1 MNKLTRRGFI
11 HTSVGAATGL
21 AAAGALGAAPQ
32 LAGAMVRPDRNT
44 PLAKGA
50 PQPMVAYV
58 SNASRGEIS
67 LMVGDR
73 EVSYH
78 DSEMV
83 RRLIKAAG

>member
-1 MNKLTRRGFI
+1 MNKVTRRGFI

-32 LAGAMVRPDRNT
+32 LAGALVKPNRTT

-50 PQPMVAYV
+50 EQPMVAYV
-58 SNASRGEIS
+58 RDASRGEIA

-73 EVSYH
+73 EVNYH
-78 DSEMV
+78 DSEV
-83 RRLIKAAG
+83 VARLIKAAQ

>member
-32 LAGAMVRPDRNT
+32 LAGALVKPSPAT
-44 PLAKGA
+44 PLANGS

-58 SNASRGEIS
+58 RDASRGEIA

-78 DSEMV
+78 DSEV
-83 RRLIKAAG
+83 VARLIKAAQ

>member
-1 MNKLTRRGFI
+1 VSKLTRRGFI

-21 AAAGALGAAPQ
+21 AAAGALGAAAP
-32 LAGAMVRPDRNT
+32 LAGALVRPDRNA
-44 PLAKGA
+44 PLGHGA

-58 SNASRGEIS
+58 RDASRGEIA

-83 RRLIKAAG
+83 ARLIKAAQ

>member
-1 MNKLTRRGFI
+1 MKKVTRRGFI

-32 LAGAMVRPDRNT
+32 LAGAMVRPSRST

-58 SNASRGEIS
+58 RDASRGEIA

-73 EVSYH
+73 EVTYH

-83 RRLIKAAG
+83 KRLIDAAE

>member
-1 MNKLTRRGFI
+1 MSKLTRRGFI

-21 AAAGALGAAPQ
+21 AAAGALGAAPK
-32 LAGAMVRPDRNT
+32 LAGALVRPDRST
-44 PLAKGA
+44 PLAHGA

-58 SNASRGEIS
+58 RDASRGEIA

-83 RRLIKAAG
+83 ARLIKAAQ